1 MQILY
6 NFVRKDDS
14 ETLYA
19 NRQPFYYLIINL
31 CVNLTTLYYLAK
43 LLPLMNHHKNENS
56 NQTFKLQKPGV
67 MVLQWLFKFVNKSNH
82 LGIQKKILFGYIIA
96 LLIVMFGSLL
106 PIIIADSFQAQAN
119 EYRIR
124 VRRERKLLGDLRADT
139 LSLLTI
145 TSFPSSL
152 QKPKNFQQAKATAL
166 TRITQSKQLFTKLNQ
181 KSHKS
186 SNQIFKHLFAKYKEN
201 YLDYLQELE
210 NLLNKTENRLL
221 ERQMF
226 RVKESFSNLYS
237 SNDTEE
243 TQEFV
248 HQLGSVIEITEKQ
261 EEIAEEDLSRAQL
274 IRIIIII
281 IGINITI
288 VLSYLF
294 IRYLSY
300 TITSP
305 ITNIIKVT
313 KQASNQAKT
322 KSNFDCKLFVTK
334 DVSQDNDISQLANCI
349 NELLNQFQ
357 TVVEEQKK
365 TEASLDGANQA
376 KSKFLAS
383 MSHELRTPLNGIL
396 GYAQILANSQNLTEE
411 QKHGIKT
418 IYECGFHLLNLINDI
433 LDLSK
438 MEARKMELQ
447 LVDIH
452 LPSFLQGV
460 VEICRI
466 KAEQKG
472 IDFVYESPNNLPAGI
487 SIDKKRLRQVL
498 INLLTNAIKF
508 TDTGCVKLQVKFAES
523 KPNYVKLNFA
533 VVDTG
538 VGMNTNQIKMIFS
551 PFEQVVNNDRPN
563 EGNGLGLTIS
573 QKIVEM
579 MGSNIQVK
587 SQVGVGTL
595 FEFELE
601 SRLAEDWTES
611 STITSRGKIIGYSDP
626 EKKILIVDDSWEN
639 RSLFISLLEP
649 LGFAV
654 IEASNGKEGIDR
666 AKQYHPD
673 MIISDVTMPIMNGW
687 EMLAKMRQ
695 SELFQDTVIIIAS
708 PNVYE
713 IDRQRTLNAGADGF
727 LTRPVQPE
735 ELYNML
741 TKHLKINWT
750 YAAPPVESSSE
761 AVTVFTSA
769 MVIPPVSDLT
779 LLLEYARKGQIKG
792 IKQEL
797 DKIARMDEKYHIFVR
812 QLNKYAKNLNIQK
825 IRNFIQEYI
834 RN

>member
-1 MQILY
+1 
-6 NFVRKDDS
+6 
-14 ETLYA
+14 
-19 NRQPFYYLIINL
+19 
-31 CVNLTTLYYLAK
+31 
-43 LLPLMNHHKNENS
+43 MNHHKNENS
-56 NQTFKLQKPGV
+56 NQTSKLQMPGV
-67 MVLQWLFKFVNKSNH
+67 MVLQWLLKFVNKNQ
-82 LGIQKKILFGYIIA
+82 LTIQRQILFGYIIA
-96 LLIVMFGSLL
+96 LLIVMFAGLF
-106 PIIIADSFQAQAN
+106 PIIIADYFQAQAN

-152 QKPKNFQQAKATAL
+152 QKPKNFKQAKATAL

-186 SNQIFKHLFAKYKEN
+186 SNQILKNLFAKYKNN
-201 YLDYLQELE
+201 YLDYLQDLE

-221 ERQMF
+221 EKQRF
-226 RVKESFSNLYS
+226 RVKESFANLYS
-237 SNDTEE
+237 SSDTEE
-243 TQEFV
+243 AQEFV
-248 HQLGSVIEITEKQ
+248 HQLGSVIEITDQQ
-261 EEIAEEDLSRAQL
+261 EEIAENDLSRTQL

-281 IGINITI
+281 ISINIAI

-300 TITSP
+300 EIASP

-313 KQASNQAKT
+313 KQASSQAKT
-322 KSNFDCKLFVTK
+322 KSNFDYKISVT
-334 DVSQDNDISQLANCI
+334 QDNDTSQLANCI
-349 NELLNQFQ
+349 NELLNKLQ

-438 MEARKMELQ
+438 MEARKIELQ

-452 LPSFLQGV
+452 LPSFLQGI

-538 VGMNTNQIKMIFS
+538 VGMNTNQIEMIFS
-551 PFEQVVNNDRPN
+551 PFEQVVDNDRPN

-595 FEFELE
+595 FEFEVE

-611 STITSRGKIIGYSDP
+611 STITSRGKIIGYSDS

-666 AKQYHPD
+666 AKQHHPD
-673 MIISDVTMPIMNGW
+673 MIISDITMPIMNGW
-687 EMLAKMRQ
+687 EMLAQMRQ

-713 IDRQRTLNAGADGF
+713 IDRQKTLLSAADGF
-727 LTRPVQPE
+727 LTRPIQPE

-750 YAAPPVESSSE
+750 YAVPPIESSSE

-797 DKIARMDEKYHIFVR
+797 EKIARMDEKYHIFVR

>member
-1 MQILY
+1 
-6 NFVRKDDS
+6 
-14 ETLYA
+14 
-19 NRQPFYYLIINL
+19 
-31 CVNLTTLYYLAK
+31 
-43 LLPLMNHHKNENS
+43 MNHHVNENP
-56 NQTFKLQKPGV
+56 NQTSKLQKSGV
-67 MVLQWLFKFVNKSNH
+67 AILQWLFKCVNKNNR
-82 LGIQKKILFGYIIA
+82 LTIQRKILFGYIIA
-96 LLIVMFGSLL
+96 LLIVMFGGLV
-106 PIIIADSFQAQAN
+106 PIIIGDYFQGQAN
-119 EYRIR
+119 EHRIR

-139 LSLLTI
+139 QSLLTI

-166 TRITQSKQLFTKLNQ
+166 MRITQSKQLFAELNR
-181 KSHKS
+181 KSHNS
-186 SNQIFKHLFAKYKEN
+186 SNQIFKHLFNNYREN
-201 YLDYLQELE
+201 YLEYIKQLE
-210 NLLNKTENRLL
+210 NLLNKTENKLL
-221 ERQMF
+221 EKQLF
-226 RVKESFSNLYS
+226 RVKDSFTNLYS
-237 SNDTEE
+237 SNEAEE

-248 HQLGSVIEITEKQ
+248 HQLANVIEITEKQ
-261 EEIAEEDLSRAQL
+261 EEKAEEDLSRAQL
-274 IRIIIII
+274 IRFIIIL

-288 VLSYLF
+288 FLSYLLV
-294 IRYLSY
+294 RYLSNE
-300 TITSP
+300 IASP
-305 ITNIIKVT
+305 IINILKLT
-313 KQASNQAKT
+313 KQASHQVKT
-322 KSNFDCKLFVTK
+322 KSNFDCKI
-334 DVSQDNDISQLANCI
+334 SIPQDEDTSKLANCI
-349 NELLNQFQ
+349 NELLNQLQ
-357 TVVEEQKK
+357 KVVDEQKK
-365 TEASLDGANQA
+365 TEASLNGANQA

-438 MEARKMELQ
+438 IEARKMELQ

-452 LPSFLQGV
+452 LPSFIQGI

-472 IDFVYESPNNLPAGI
+472 IDFVYELPPNLPAGI
-487 SIDKKRLRQVL
+487 SVDKKRLRQVL

-508 TDTGCVKLQVKFAES
+508 TDSGCVKLQVKFAES

-538 VGMNTNQIKMIFS
+538 VGMNPNQVEAIFS
-551 PFEQVVNNDRPN
+551 PFEQIANNDKPS
-563 EGNGLGLTIS
+563 EGTGLGLTIS

-579 MGSNIQVK
+579 MGGNIQVK
-587 SQVGVGTL
+587 SQVGVGSL

-649 LGFAV
+649 LGFVV

-666 AKQYHPD
+666 ANQHHPD
-673 MIISDVTMPIMNGW
+673 LIISDITMPIMNGW
-687 EMLAKMRQ
+687 EMLTKMRQ
-695 SELFQDTVIIIAS
+695 SEVFQDTVIIIAS

-713 IDRQRTLNAGADGF
+713 IDRQKTLLSGADGF
-727 LTRPVQPE
+727 LTRPIQPE

-779 LLLEYARKGQIKG
+779 MLLEYARKGQIKG

>member
-1 MQILY
+1 
-6 NFVRKDDS
+6 
-14 ETLYA
+14 
-19 NRQPFYYLIINL
+19 
-31 CVNLTTLYYLAK
+31 
-43 LLPLMNHHKNENS
+43 MNHHKDENS
-56 NQTFKLQKPGV
+56 NQTSKLQKPGV
-67 MVLQWLFKFVNKSNH
+67 MILQWLLKFVNHNNH
-82 LGIQKKILFGYIIA
+82 LTIQRKILFGYIIA
-96 LLIVMFGSLL
+96 LLIVMFGGLL
-106 PIIIADSFQAQAN
+106 PIIIADYFQAQAN

-152 QKPKNFQQAKATAL
+152 QKPKSFQQAKATAL
-166 TRITQSKQLFTKLNQ
+166 TRVTQSKQLFTKLNQ
-181 KSHKS
+181 KSQKS
-186 SNQIFKHLFAKYKEN
+186 SNQILEHLFAKYKEN
-201 YLDYLQELE
+201 YLEYLQELE
-210 NLLNKTENRLL
+210 TLLNRTENRLL

-226 RVKESFSNLYS
+226 RVKESFANLYS
-237 SNDTEE
+237 SNDTEK
-243 TQEFV
+243 TQEFI
-248 HQLGSVIEITEKQ
+248 HQLGNVIEITEKQ
-261 EEIAEEDLSRAQL
+261 EEIAEDDLSRAQL

-294 IRYLSY
+294 IRYLSHE
-300 TITSP
+300 IASP
-305 ITNIIKVT
+305 ITDIIKIT
-313 KQASNQAKT
+313 KQASSQAKT
-322 KSNFDCKLFVTK
+322 KSNFDCKISVN
-334 DVSQDNDISQLANCI
+334 QDNDTSQLANCI
-349 NELLNQFQ
+349 NNLLNQLQ
-357 TVVEEQKK
+357 TLVEEQKK
-365 TEASLDGANQA
+365 AQASLDGANQA

-447 LVDIH
+447 FVDIH

-472 IDFVYESPNNLPAGI
+472 IDFVYDSPPNLPAGI

-611 STITSRGKIIGYSDP
+611 STITSRGKIIGYSGP

-666 AKQYHPD
+666 ANQYHPD

-713 IDRQRTLNAGADGF
+713 IDRQKTLLSGADGF

-797 DKIARMDEKYHIFVR
+797 EKIAIMDEKYHIFVR